1 MDYVNDAYGNTMVD
15 VPNGGNYMTNKE
27 IFNVYEALTS
37 ISNNSDLKFSI
48 KTSFLLA
55 KNKVTLEPL
64 YNAIIETRQNA
75 LNTYGIPEGDSW
87 TIPKEKVDD
96 FMKLWNDFM
105 NMDNDITLQ
114 HININQFEGGDIEMG
129 VMEKLLPIIDVTEF
143 NDEFPINSII

>member
-1 MDYVNDAYGNTMVD
+1 
-15 VPNGGNYMTNKE
+15 MTNKE

-48 KTSFLLA
+48 KTSFILA

-75 LNTYGIPEGDSW
+75 LNTYGVHEDDSW

-105 NMDNDITLQ
+105 DMDNDITLQ
-114 HININQFEGGDIEMG
+114 HINIDQFEGGEIEVG
-129 VMEKLLPIIDVTEF
+129 IMEKLLPIIDITEP
-143 NDEFPINSII
+143 NDELPINSII